1 MDVGPGDAYPPG
13 GRRGTSSGVRMVEYR
28 YSLSSDVET
37 RSSHALRRQLLHVVN
52 TTTGDL
58 ILDCHKVT
66 FMDSGAIATLLSIRR
81 VLGVQ
86 RRRLRLEN
94 LHGMVRHATDA
105 LGLTEILTV
114 AELEPA

>member
-1 MDVGPGDAYPPG
+1 
-13 GRRGTSSGVRMVEYR
+13 MVEYR

-37 RSSHALRRQLLHVVN
+37 TSSQTLRRQLLHVVN

-58 ILDCHKVT
+58 VLDCRKVT